1 MILVTGGTGFI
12 GSHLVERLAAQGRAV
27 RCLVRRSS
35 AAGNLPRGVELVQ
48 GDLQSGAG
56 LTEALRGADTIIHL
70 AGVTKAR
77 TAADYDL
84 GNAAAT
90 AHLLRAASECG
101 HIERLVHV
109 SSLAAAGP
117 STADRAL
124 TEPDEAHPIS
134 LYGRSKL
141 AGEHAVRQSAL
152 ASRTV
157 IVRPPVVY
165 GPRDRDV
172 FEMLRTVSRGWMA
185 RIGAAPRRFSHI
197 YVGDLVDGLI
207 TAGDSRSVAGDY
219 TRTAG
224 GEVFYLAYAA
234 PASWEEFG
242 DLAARLMGRDLRTVT
257 IPEKAAYVIAL
268 CAEWGTRFT
277 GKPGILSRDKVR
289 EACCAGWVCDP
300 GRARRELG
308 FCATTG
314 LEEGLRLT
322 LAWYKEAGWLKF

>member
-12 GSHLVERLAAQGRAV
+12 GSHLVERLVAQGRAV

-35 AAGNLPRGVELVQ
+35 NVGGLARAAVELAY
-48 GDLQSGAG
+48 GDLETGAA
-56 LTEALRGADTIIHL
+56 LTEAMRGVDTVIHL

-77 TAADYDL
+77 AAADYDR
-84 GNAAAT
+84 GNAIAT
-90 AHLLRAASECG
+90 ANLLRAANG
-101 HIERLVHV
+101 VNRFVHV

-117 STADRAL
+117 SGADCAL
-124 TEPDEAHPIS
+124 TEADEPHPVS

-141 AGEHAVRQSAL
+141 AGEEAVRRSPL
-152 ASRTV
+152 RSRTV

-172 FEMLRTVSRGWMA
+172 YQMIRTVSCGWMA
-185 RIGAAPRRFSHI
+185 QIGTAPRRFSYV

-207 TAGDSRSVAGDY
+207 AAADCASAG
-219 TRTAG
+219 AG
-224 GEVFYLAYAA
+224 GEVFYIANAA
-234 PASWEEFG
+234 PVTWGEFG
-242 DLAARLMGRDLRTVT
+242 GVAARLMDRKLRTVA
-257 IPEKAAYVIAL
+257 IPEKAAYVLGL
-268 CAEWGTRFT
+268 CAEWWTRFS

-308 FCATTG
+308 FCASTS
-314 LEEGLRLT
+314 LEEGLRRT
-322 LAWYKEAGWLKF
+322 LDWYKEAGWLKF